1 MRPHRPPHPRTSLAS
16 WLAAV
21 GAPTAASAIALW
33 LEPHWSVAGLSM
45 LYLLAVVLAAVWLPR
60 APAAAAA
67 LASVGAL
74 NWLFVPPRRSFA
86 VQAAE
91 GWWLLAVLLTTALG
105 LQLVMAQ
112 LQRERSEARAAQERA
127 LQARALMQQLAAC
140 DGPQAVTQALVDTLA
155 GLAGTPAAVFMR
167 EGRVAGAALVRQA
180 SDDRT
185 AFDAEAARWV
195 IDTGRPAGRGCPDW
209 PDLAL
214 WCAPFARRGHG
225 ALQLAWPAAAAPDPA
240 TAAHWQDLVR
250 LGGAAIEREHAAVQ
264 AREAGQAAR
273 AEAARNTLLASL
285 SHDLR
290 TPLAALV
297 GSASALRA
305 QGQAMPPAQRERLL
319 AALEDEALDLAAMA
333 ENVLQAARLAQPE
346 ASPRMDWESLADVLG
361 AAVSR
366 MRRRWPA
373 ASIQLRCPH
382 DLPPVRVEA
391 ALLAQAVANLVDN
404 AARHGGPQA
413 RIVVQAGRSRDG
425 LFVAVRDHGPG
436 LPPGDAATLFERWQ
450 AGTTNAGGTGLGLA
464 IVRLAAQAHGGR
476 VSARNAEPGAE
487 FRIDLPLQPAPAEIA
502 E

>member
-1 MRPHRPPHPRTSLAS
+1 MRPHPSPEPQVRPLA
-16 WLAAV
+16 WLLALAAPAV
-21 GAPTAASAIALW
+21 ASALALA
-33 LEPHWSVAGLSM
+33 LAAHWSVAGLAM
-45 LYLLAVVLAAVWLPR
+45 LYLLAVVIAAVWLPPR
-60 APAAAAA
+60 PAA
-67 LASVGAL
+67 LASLASVAAL
-74 NWLFVPPRRSFA
+74 NWLFVPPQRSFA
-86 VQAAE
+86 VQSAE
-91 GWWLLAVLLTTALG
+91 GWWLLAVLLATALG
-105 LQLVMAQ
+105 LQAVMAQ
-112 LQRERSEARAAQERA
+112 LRRERSEARAAQARA
-127 LQARALMQQLAAC
+127 LQARTLMQQLAAC
-140 DGPQAVTQALVDTLA
+140 DGPADVTQALVDTLA
-155 GLAGTPAAVFMR
+155 RLAGAPAAVFVR
-167 EGRVAGAALVRQA
+167 DPHNASAPLARQA
-180 SDDRT
+180 SDT
-185 AFDAEAARWV
+185 QATFDADAARWV
-195 IDTGRPAGRGCPDW
+195 IETGRPAGRGCPDW
-209 PDLAL
+209 PDLRL
-214 WCAPFARRGHG
+214 WCAPFSRRGQG
-225 ALQLAWPAAAAPDPA
+225 AVQLSLPDDGTPDPA

-250 LGGAAIEREHAAVQ
+250 LGGAAIERERDAVR
-264 AREAGQAAR
+264 AREADQAAR
-273 AEAARNTLLASL
+273 SQAARNTLLASL

-305 QGQAMPPAQRERLL
+305 QGQAMSAAQRERLL

-373 ASIQLRCPH
+373 AGIQLRCPP
-382 DLPPVRVEA
+382 DLPPLRAEA

-436 LPPGDAATLFERWQ
+436 LPPGDACALFERWQ
-450 AGTTNAGGTGLGLA
+450 AGSGSAGGTGLGLA

-476 VSARNAEPGAE
+476 VGARNAEPGAE